1 MKKSHSLFVKN
12 FFTNNLEYL
21 IIIYAQLTILFTECF
36 LLEDPYRFENVSVW
50 YLSLLWQFQQKVLQN
65 CVVKVVIENHVV
77 NLMHF
82 QDEII
87 NLFFIKKKDALEK
100 MLSYKF
106 IKSLMKQILNLLDNK
121 SFTFNE

>member
-1 MKKSHSLFVKN
+1 M
-12 FFTNNLEYL
+12 
-21 IIIYAQLTILFTECF
+21 
-36 LLEDPYRFENVSVW
+36 
-50 YLSLLWQFQQKVLQN
+50 QN